1 MRLELQGQIPWQ
13 SFGAVRRRLRYSGCR
28 LLLFLNRNRNPREN
42 ENSRARIENGV
53 VGIND
58 ECEYQSEFPWKCVLL
73 VRVYP
78 AGRIRKTIDPVRRSL
93 LTQPTSEKFIVSLVR
108 GADSDAQG
116 DSKKRVKRSS
126 FALCITHTG
135 LYAEILARM
144 FEQARLNRHA

>member
-1 MRLELQGQIPWQ
+1 MRFIG
-13 SFGAVRRRLRYSGCR
+13 
-28 LLLFLNRNRNPREN
+28 
-42 ENSRARIENGV
+42 SRASCRKDPQNDRS
-53 VGIND
+53 GI
-58 ECEYQSEFPWKCVLL
+58 
-73 VRVYP
+73 
-78 AGRIRKTIDPVRRSL
+78 TVRRSL

-108 GADSDAQG
+108 GADSDAEG